1 MSEEKTGPTGEA
13 ISSIISTSENSV
25 KISATIDNGPFQSA
39 FASKIIRV
47 NASSIEIPIVEEDKS
62 FKKPSIEG
70 IDPIMFIIPA
80 LIGGV
85 VIYMKKKKSK

>member
-1 MSEEKTGPTGEA
+1 M
-13 ISSIISTSENSV
+13 
-25 KISATIDNGPFQSA
+25 IDNGPFQSA
-39 FASKIIRV
+39 FASKIIKI
-47 NASSIEIPIVEEDKS
+47 NATTIEIPTIEEDNS

-70 IDPIMFIIPA
+70 IDPIMIVIPA

>member
-1 MSEEKTGPTGEA
+1 VLGEA
-13 ISSIISTSENSV
+13 SIMEVMLAFIE
-25 KISATIDNGPFQSA
+25 SAH
-39 FASKIIRV
+39 ASKIIRI
-47 NASSIEIPIVEEDKS
+47 NASSIEIPIVEEEDKS